1 MDILF
6 VDYDVDDIVIMG
18 EKSVLR
24 GLDMIF
30 SMLFVMFL
38 WEMLEYVVVKKKRVI
53 FMNILF

>member
-24 GLDMIF
+24 GLDMIV

-38 WEMLEYVVVKKKRVI
+38 WEMLEYVVVNKKRVI

>member
-38 WEMLEYVVVKKKRVI
+38 WEMLEYVVVNKKRVI
-53 FMNILF
+53 FMNIIF

>member
-30 SMLFVMFL
+30 SRLFVMFL
-38 WEMLEYVVVKKKRVI
+38 WEMLEYVVVNKKRVI
-53 FMNILF
+53 FMNILL

>member
-6 VDYDVDDIVIMG
+6 VDYDVDDIVIMR
-18 EKSVLR
+18 EQSVFR

-38 WEMLEYVVVKKKRVI
+38 WEMLEYVVVNKKRVI

>member
-24 GLDMIF
+24 VLDMIF

-38 WEMLEYVVVKKKRVI
+38 WEMLEYVVVNKKRVI

>member
-18 EKSVLR
+18 EKSELR

-38 WEMLEYVVVKKKRVI
+38 WEMLEYVVVNKKRVI

>member
-6 VDYDVDDIVIMG
+6 VDYDVDDIVIMR

-38 WEMLEYVVVKKKRVI
+38 WEMLEYVVVNKKRVI

>member
-6 VDYDVDDIVIMG
+6 VDYDVDDIVIMR

-38 WEMLEYVVVKKKRVI
+38 WEMLEYVVVNKKRVI
-53 FMNILF
+53 FMNILL

>member
-24 GLDMIF
+24 GLNMIF

-38 WEMLEYVVVKKKRVI
+38 WEMLEYVVVNKKRVI

>member
-30 SMLFVMFL
+30 MLFVMFL
-38 WEMLEYVVVKKKRVI
+38 WEMLEYVVVNKKRVI

>member
-38 WEMLEYVVVKKKRVI
+38 WEMLEYVVVNKKRVI
-53 FMNILF
+53 FMNILL

>member
-6 VDYDVDDIVIMG
+6 VDYDVDDIVIMR

-38 WEMLEYVVVKKKRVI
+38 WEMLEYVVVNKKRVI
-53 FMNILF
+53 LMNILF

>member
-38 WEMLEYVVVKKKRVI
+38 WGMLEYVVVNKKRVI

>member
-18 EKSVLR
+18 EKSVIR

-38 WEMLEYVVVKKKRVI
+38 WEMLEYVVVNKKRVI

>member
-18 EKSVLR
+18 EKGVLR

-38 WEMLEYVVVKKKRVI
+38 WEMLEYVVVNKKRVI

>member
-30 SMLFVMFL
+30 SMVFVMFL
-38 WEMLEYVVVKKKRVI
+38 WEMLEYVVVNKKRVI

>member
-18 EKSVLR
+18 EKSVFR

-38 WEMLEYVVVKKKRVI
+38 WEMLEYVVVNKKRVI

>member
-38 WEMLEYVVVKKKRVI
+38 WEMLEYVVVNKKRVI